1 MLLNIG
7 KRLPS
12 VQNDSPVMNTPGSL
26 NSPVVNTPGSLSS
39 PVVNT
44 LRNLEFPVMNTPVS
58 WFLGVLWTF
67 TRTGLQKNFLVTNS
81 SGVET
86 PKCIHHRGVL
96 PTWCILPR
104 NTVFIIPQN
113 KVLIPCDSKY
123 FGRVHSVTR
132 NETERNGI
140 PWNNEVLRSS

>member
-7 KRLPS
+7 KQLPS
-12 VQNDSPVMNTPGSL
+12 VQNDFPVMNTQGSL
-26 NSPVVNTPGSLSS
+26 NSPVVNTLGSLSS

-44 LRNLEFPVMNTPVS
+44 LRNLEFTVMNTLVS
-58 WFLGVLWTF
+58 RLLGVLRTS
-67 TRTGLQKNFLVTNS
+67 TRTGHQKFFLVTNS

-86 PKCIHHRGVL
+86 TKCIHHRGVL

-104 NTVFIIPQN
+104 NMVFVIPRN
-113 KVLIPCDSKY
+113 EVLIPCDSED

-132 NETERNGI
+132 NKTEQNGI
-140 PWNNEVLRSS
+140 PQNNEVLRSS